1 MMSVVVKDRR
11 VAPAVVVNPE
21 TAIAII
27 GVGCRFPGAS
37 SPAQFWELL
46 RDGRSAI
53 DAVPADR
60 FGALENWVSAEAA
73 TAGKMMSRWMG
84 SVPDLDRFD
93 ASFFGIAPREA
104 DRLDPQQRLVLE
116 VAWEALEDAGVRPGT
131 LDGSATGIFIGAWLH
146 DYETRMLRDPMHDDT
161 RPIEFYMTTGSG
173 RYSIPGRLSYFLG
186 AQGPSVSVDTACS
199 SSLVAVHLAC
209 QSLRDGES
217 TLAIAGGVNV
227 ILTPYI
233 TIAYSQSRMMCPDG
247 RCKFGDASAN
257 GYVRSEGSGVLV
269 LKRLDRALAD
279 GDSVRAVILG
289 SAVNND
295 GRTSGYL
302 ATPGEAGQRQLLQ
315 QAYARAGVSPSVVSY
330 VEAHGTGTPA
340 GDPVE
345 LGALG
350 SVLGDGR
357 AAGDRCAVGSVKTNF
372 GHTEGAAG
380 AAGLIKLVLAMDHS
394 ELPASL
400 HVTHPTP
407 AVDWQASPLALQRAH
422 GVWDVGSGI
431 RVAGV
436 SAFGI
441 AGTNAHVVVAEP
453 CVARA
458 PVEEVHDDRAQLIT
472 VSAHSVEALRARV
485 SALASWLADGDGINV
500 PLPVTARTG
509 ALRRDHFP
517 HRASVV
523 ARTSVDAA
531 VALRDLVLVA
541 SSASALTVPRRVGFI
556 FPGQGSQWSGMA
568 ASLLATEPV
577 FAAAIEA
584 CGAAMAPFITWSL
597 RDALLAADFSDDIDV
612 IQPASFAMQVALTA
626 LWRSWGVEPA
636 GVAGHSMG
644 EVAAAH
650 VAGVLSL
657 EDACRIIC
665 VRSRLM
671 RRVRGAGGMA
681 VVELA
686 ESDAAIAIAPFS
698 GRLTLA
704 ALNSPRS
711 TVIAGDRDALDALL
725 ERLTAAGTFAKL
737 VRVDMASHS
746 HHVDSLLAELRDAL
760 QTTAPTVGDV
770 PVFSTVRGAVV
781 TGTSLDAGY
790 WGDNLRQPVRLTDAV
805 RAMVADGIDAFIE
818 VSPHP
823 VLTSALSETL
833 DTAEQR
839 ALVLSSMRRDSD
851 GRAAMLQSLG
861 ALYTAGADF
870 AWDAAFANGRAL
882 AALPTYPWQRERF
895 WYDQDPAFRATRREA
910 RTATTHPFLGPRID
924 TAADG
929 GGTEWNAVF
938 DNERAP
944 WLMDHVVRN
953 AAIVPATAILCALA
967 AAADDALRNDPTGS
981 GGLDIVLRD
990 VELHEAIPLR
1000 DEMPAMR
1007 VVATRATAGVIGLQL
1022 RVHDDGV
1029 WRVIARATGGHDAG
1043 ATTVASPA
1051 VEQPSTRTVI
1061 DAGAH
1066 YRAMRLR
1073 QLEYGPAFR
1082 TVAAVD
1088 SEAPHSAVPLHAKG
1102 DVPESRSTVLLDG
1115 ALQGLLSMVP
1125 LTVAAPHETLVPVH
1139 VARAVIRTGAWP
1151 TSLQATITPL
1161 REEGNAHGHGG
1172 DVVLYDARGTVFA
1185 SVTGV
1190 RMQVLRGAAR
1200 DELDAM
1206 RVRSVWVPV
1215 ALDGGAS
1222 CLSGPWLVVNDGSDV
1237 GELVA
1242 HELRMLGETVVEWSL
1257 RDALDHSRGFPEGTR
1272 DIVVCTSVTAPEL
1285 LDGALERCYDAPMR
1299 VMQRA
1304 GAGQKAL
1311 RSLLFVTRGAIAV
1324 RADGEVTSP
1333 LQAATWGLSRVA
1345 RHEQPTPG
1353 CTVVDL
1359 DPSLPAATGV
1369 PALVRA
1375 LRGALPDDELALRG
1389 DTWYASRVE
1398 RVAHDDVIASH
1409 PQTSAQQA
1417 ESFVA
1422 EVRTPGLIDSTG
1434 WRTTPRRAP
1443 GVDGVEIQVT
1453 ATGLN
1458 FHDVLGVLG
1467 QAPGAPG
1474 ASVHLGLE
1482 CAGIVTRVGSAVR
1495 DVAVGDGVMAVAEGT
1510 LGSHALAHA
1519 ALVVRIPDGI
1529 ARDVASAFP
1538 IAFLTAARALEDV
1551 ARLQPGEHVLIHS
1564 AAGGVGLAAVQ
1575 IARRL
1580 GARIV
1585 ATAGTP
1591 EKRALLSD
1599 MGIEHVFD
1607 SRTLDWE
1614 NEVRAATDGVG
1625 VDVILNSLSGAAIGA
1640 GLRVLANYGRFIEI
1654 GRRDIVADTRI
1665 GMDVFRKQVVVT
1677 SVDLLDQ
1684 LRHRPAS
1691 LGALFRELAER
1702 LKRGELTPLNVTRF
1716 PASDVADA
1724 FRAFLPGTH
1733 VGKLIVVQDG
1743 SAAIV
1748 RESGSTMSVRDDAT
1762 YLITGGL
1769 GTLGMR
1775 AATWLAQRG
1784 ARHLLLVGRSE
1795 PGEDARPVIAELRA
1809 QGVHVELVAADIAHA
1824 DGLRRVADRCD
1835 SMPTLRGVIH
1845 AAGVL
1850 DDGMLADQTPERM
1863 RFVSAPKIAGVMQL
1877 ATLRGIADVD
1887 FFVLYSSV
1895 AAAFGTRGQA
1905 NYAAANAVLDA
1916 TAHALRSRGIPATS
1930 IAFGPFSGGGLATEG
1945 RRLEMLRDSGLG
1957 ALRLAHADA
1966 ALDAVAGTTSA
1977 HEVVAE
1983 FDAAAWV
1990 AAHDTPSERRRFA
2003 AVLPAGEIPGVA
2015 TTSARVGIA
2024 ERLAALVGERQRDDA
2039 MLDFVRGEV
2048 AAVLRT
2054 SADRVEP
2061 GKALKALG
2069 IDSLTALELRNR
2081 LEQATALR
2089 LSGTL
2094 VFSYP
2099 TASAIAAHLLRGIE
2113 SQNGFQAPRV
2123 IVPSAVSADT
2133 SADELDLDALALE
2146 LALMDDDAVR
2156 QLLGEADAGDGA

>member
-1 MMSVVVKDRR
+1 MMNAAGKARGL
-11 VAPAVVVNPE
+11 APAVVVNPE

-60 FGALENWVSAEAA
+60 FGPLENWVSAEAA

-131 LDGSATGIFIGAWLH
+131 LDGSATGVFIGAWLH
-146 DYETRMLRDPMHDDT
+146 DYETRMLRDPMYDDT

-173 RYSIPGRLSYFLG
+173 RYSVPGRLSYFLG

-209 QSLRDGES
+209 HSLRDGES
-217 TLAIAGGVNV
+217 TLAIAGGVNA

-257 GYVRSEGSGVLV
+257 GYVRSEGSGVVV

-315 QAYARAGVSPSVVSY
+315 QAYARAGVSPGVVSY

-357 AAGDRCAVGSVKTNF
+357 GAGDRCAVGSVKTNF

-380 AAGLIKLVLAMDHS
+380 VAGLIKLVLAMDHG

-400 HVTHPTP
+400 HVTNPTP

-453 CVARA
+453 RVAHV
-458 PVEEVHDDRAQLIT
+458 PVEESPDDRAQLIA
-472 VSAHSVEALRARV
+472 VSAHSIEALRARV
-485 SALASWLADGDGINV
+485 AALASWLTDGDGINV
-500 PLPVTARTG
+500 PLSIAARTG

-523 ARTSVDAA
+523 ARTPAEAA
-531 VALRDLVLVA
+531 VALRDVLIAVP
-541 SSASALTVPRRVGFI
+541 STSAPPVPRRVGFI

-568 ASLLATEPV
+568 ASLLVAEPV
-577 FAAAIEA
+577 FAAAIDA
-584 CGAAMAPFITWSL
+584 CGTTMAPFITWSL

-612 IQPASFAMQVALTA
+612 IQPAIFAMQVALTA

-644 EVAAAH
+644 ELAAAH

-681 VVELA
+681 VVELP
-686 ESDAAIAIAPFS
+686 ESDAASAIAPYA

-725 ERLTAAGTFAKL
+725 ERLTGEGTFAKL

-746 HHVDSLLAELRDAL
+746 HHVDSLLAELRDAV
-760 QTTAPTVGDV
+760 QVTAPRRGDV
-770 PVFSTVRGAVV
+770 PVYSTVRGGIVA
-781 TGTSLDAGY
+781 GTSLDAAY

-833 DTAEQR
+833 NASEQR
-839 ALVLSSMRRDSD
+839 ALVLSSMRRDTD

-861 ALYTAGADF
+861 ALFAAGADL
-870 AWDAAFANGRAL
+870 AWGTAFANGRAL

-895 WYDQDPAFRATRREA
+895 WYDRDPAFRAARREA
-910 RTATTHPFLGPRID
+910 LTTTTHPFLGPRID

-938 DNERAP
+938 DAERAP
-944 WLMDHVVRN
+944 WLMDHVVRG
-953 AAIVPATAILCALA
+953 AAIVPATAILSALA
-967 AAADDALRNDPTGS
+967 AAADDALRDNPTGND
-981 GGLDIVLRD
+981 GLDIVLSS
-990 VELHEAIPLR
+990 VELHEAVPLR
-1000 DEMPAMR
+1000 DAMPAMR
-1007 VVATRATAGVIGLQL
+1007 VVAARSAAGVIALQL

-1029 WRVIARATGGHDAG
+1029 WRVVARATAGHVAR
-1043 ATTVASPA
+1043 ATSVALPA
-1051 VEQPSTRTVI
+1051 VEQPSTRSAI
-1061 DAGAH
+1061 DGAAH

-1073 QLEYGPAFR
+1073 HLKYGPAFR

-1088 SEAPHSAVPLHAKG
+1088 SAATHSAVSLHAEG
-1102 DVPESRSTVLLDG
+1102 DVPERRSTVLLDG
-1115 ALQGLLSMVP
+1115 ALQGLLSIVP
-1125 LTVAAPHETLVPVH
+1125 LTVAAPHETLVPVY

-1151 TSLQATITPL
+1151 SALNATVTV
-1161 REEGNAHGHGG
+1161 RDDVNGYGG
-1172 DVVLYDARGTVFA
+1172 DVVLRDASGAVFA
-1185 SVTGV
+1185 SVGGV

-1206 RVRSVWVPV
+1206 RLRSVWTPV

-1222 CLSGPWLVVNDGSDV
+1222 GLRGPWLVVNDGSDV
-1237 GELVA
+1237 GKLVA
-1242 HELRMLGETVVEWSL
+1242 QEMRILGETVVEWSL
-1257 RDALDHSRGFPEGTR
+1257 GDALDITRSFPDATR
-1272 DIVVCTSVTAPEL
+1272 DIVVCTAVTAPEQL
-1285 LDGALERCYDAPMR
+1285 HGALETCYDAPLR
-1299 VMQRA
+1299 VLQRA
-1304 GAGQKAL
+1304 GAGRQAL
-1311 RSLLFVTRGAIAV
+1311 RTLLFVTRGAVAV
-1324 RADGEVTSP
+1324 RADSDVTSP
-1333 LQAATWGLSRVA
+1333 MQAATWGLSRVA

-1353 CTVVDL
+1353 CITIDL

-1389 DTWYASRVE
+1389 DTWFASRVE
-1398 RVAHDDVIASH
+1398 RVAHDDMITAH
-1409 PQTSAQQA
+1409 PQPTAHRA

-1422 EVRTPGLIDSTG
+1422 EIRTPGLVDSTG
-1434 WRTTPRRAP
+1434 WRATSLRVPNPDA
-1443 GVDGVEIQVT
+1443 VEIQVS

-1458 FHDVLGVLG
+1458 FRDVLGVLG
-1467 QAPGAPG
+1467 QTPGA
-1474 ASVHLGLE
+1474 ASSLARLGLE
-1482 CAGIVTRVGSAVR
+1482 CAGVVTRVGGAVR
-1495 DVAVGDGVMAVAEGT
+1495 DVAVGDRVMAVAEGA
-1510 LGSHALAHA
+1510 LGSHVLAHA

-1529 ARDVASAFP
+1529 ATDVASAFP

-1551 ARLQPGEHVLIHS
+1551 ARLQRGERVLIHS

-1575 IARRL
+1575 IAHRL

-1585 ATAGTP
+1585 ATAGTS

-1599 MGIEHVFD
+1599 MGVAHVFD
-1607 SRTLDWE
+1607 SRQLEWE
-1614 NEVRAATDGVG
+1614 HEVMAATGGAG
-1625 VDVILNSLSGAAIGA
+1625 VDVILNSLAGAAIAA
-1640 GLRVLANYGRFIEI
+1640 GLRVLAPYGRFIEI
-1654 GRRDIVADTRI
+1654 GQRDIFADTRI

-1684 LRHRPAS
+1684 LRNRPAS

-1702 LKRGELTPLNVTRF
+1702 LERRELTPLAVTRF
-1716 PASDVADA
+1716 AASNLADA

-1743 SAAIV
+1743 SAPMV
-1748 RESGSTMSVRDDAT
+1748 RASGSAMSVRDDAT

-1769 GTLGMR
+1769 GALGMR
-1775 AATWLAQRG
+1775 AALWLAQRG

-1795 PGEDARPVIAELRA
+1795 PAEDARRVIAGLRA
-1809 QGVHVELVAADIAHA
+1809 QGVHVALVSADIAHA
-1824 DGLRRVADRCD
+1824 DGLQRVVDRCD

-1850 DDGMLADQTPERM
+1850 DDGILADQTPERM

-1895 AAAFGTRGQA
+1895 AAALGTRGQA
-1905 NYAAANAVLDA
+1905 NYAAANAALDA

-1930 IAFGPFSGGGLATEG
+1930 IAFGPFAGGGLAAEG
-1945 RRLEMLRDSGLG
+1945 RRLEMLRDVGLG

-1966 ALDAVAGTTSA
+1966 ALDAIAGSTSA
-1977 HEVVAE
+1977 HDVVAV
-1983 FDAAAWV
+1983 FDAPVWV
-1990 AAHDTPSERRRFA
+1990 AAHDTPAERRRFA
-2003 AVLPAGEIPGVA
+2003 AVPPARETLAVA

-2024 ERLAALVGERQRDDA
+2024 ERLAAVVGERQREDA

-2054 SADRVEP
+2054 SVDRVEP

-2099 TASAIAAHLLRGIE
+2099 TASAVAAHLLRGIE

-2123 IVPSAVSADT
+2123 VAPLAVSADT
-2133 SADELDLDALALE
+2133 RVDELDLDALAQE
-2146 LALMDDDAVR
+2146 LASLDDDAVR
-2156 QLLGEADAGDGA
+2156 RLLGEAGAGDGA